1 MVYIKSLDINYY
13 DTRYCRTAIAQH
25 RLNLG
30 QAHGYRIDDAAE
42 DPLFHSLLNHTN
54 IETQGEQRQ

>member
-1 MVYIKSLDINYY
+1 MVLYS
-13 DTRYCRTAIAQH
+13 RTAIDQH